1 MNRIDARFAAL
12 REQQRTGLITFLTA
26 GDPDP
31 ALTPVAMAALV
42 EHGADLIELGM
53 PFSDPMADGPVIQQA
68 NERALAKG
76 VGLKH
81 VLGALRQFRAG
92 DTATPVVLMG
102 YLNPIERYGTNQ
114 FIADAA
120 AAGADGL
127 LLVDCPIEESAGYR
141 PLLDAHDLKQIHLIA
156 PTTPA
161 QRRLRIA
168 AQASGFIY
176 YVSFK
181 GITGAGHLEQDSAL
195 KAIAEIKSE
204 TSVPLAV
211 GFGIKDAT
219 SAKALGEHADAIV
232 IGSALIERMAPC
244 GDSAALTAAIGGFLG
259 PIRQALSR
267 ATD

>member
-1 MNRIDARFAAL
+1 MNRIDARFRAL
-12 REQQRTGLITFLTA
+12 GEQGRTGLITFLTA

-31 ALTPVAMAALV
+31 ALTHVAMVALV
-42 EHGADLIELGM
+42 EHGADLLELGM

-81 VLGALRQFRAG
+81 VLEALRRFRSSDA
-92 DTATPVVLMG
+92 ATPVVLMG
-102 YLNPIERYGTNQ
+102 YLNPIERYGTER

-141 PLLDAHDLKQIHLIA
+141 PLLDAAGLKQIHLIA

-161 QRRLRIA
+161 ARRQRIA
-168 AQASGFIY
+168 AEAAGFLY

-181 GITGAGHLEQDSAL
+181 GITGAAHLEQDSAL
-195 KAIAEIKSE
+195 KAIEQIKSE
-204 TSVPLAV
+204 VGVPLAV
-211 GFGIKDAT
+211 GFGIKDAA
-219 SAKALGEHADAIV
+219 SARSLGEHADAIV

-244 GDSAALTAAIGGFLG
+244 QDAAALHVAIGAFLQ
-259 PIRQALSR
+259 PIRAALD
-267 ATD
+267 AT